1 MKTKEK
7 LCIITLN
14 EHGKIDDTNDIEN
27 CTLNNFARD
36 YLFANN
42 QNNVEIDETRNGNVY
57 IKYINDFNNKI
68 YMVNLYV
75 LKNIK
80 MNELIYDINE
90 IKTELLYRNED

>member
-80 MNELIYDINE
+80 MNELIEDIKE
-90 IKTELLYRNED
+90 IKTELIYRNED